1 VLLAD
6 LASQSSVRSLA
17 DQILDRYPRVQVLV
31 NNAGAIFSN
40 RQLSPEGIELTWAI
54 NHLGPFLLTTLLL
67 ERLEA
72 SAPARIITT
81 SSAAH
86 FSAQIPFDDLQ
97 SEGSYGSMGYRRYG
111 ETKLANILFTAEL
124 ARRLAGSGVTAN
136 CFHPG
141 FVGTGFNTNNGVLMR
156 IGMWIAHRF
165 ARRPEQGA
173 DTLIW
178 LADSPD
184 VSE

>member
-1 VLLAD
+1 MYT
-6 LASQSSVRSLA
+6 SR
-17 DQILDRYPRVQVLV
+17 QVTV
-31 NNAGAIFSN
+31 DGFE
-40 RQLSPEGIELTWAI
+40 RTWAV
-54 NHLGPFLLTTLLL
+54 NHLAPFLLTTLLL
-67 ERLEA
+67 DRLIA

-81 SSAAH
+81 SSGAH
-86 FSAQIPFDDLQ
+86 HGASIPYDDLN
-97 SEGSYGSMGYRRYG
+97 SDSGYPSMGYQRYG
-111 ETKLANILFTAEL
+111 ESKLANILFTTEL
-124 ARRLAGSGVTAN
+124 ARRLAGTGVTAN

-173 DTLIW
+173 DTLVW

-184 VSE
+184 VSEVSGAYFFDRRQVRPSPAAR